1 MSGGGFGEVPSGE
14 SPLQGLQGL
23 GMTGGIQGAPETT
36 QGAPGALMPETL
48 DRTTTLKDSNEL
60 KFQPRFD
67 YMYGGQERSR
77 AQFNPFTMGYYGADP
92 MYGGYSPFIP
102 QLPDYSMYNNTTL
115 SKLGQGKGLSTGDE
129 KEGGEG
135 EKEES
140 KDARTRVVNQFGL
153 AGGGAVYDSGIKS
166 I

>member
-1 MSGGGFGEVPSGE
+1 MSGGGFGEVPSSE

-23 GMTGGIQGAPETT
+23 GMAGGIQGAPETT

-48 DRTTTLKDSNEL
+48 DRTTTTETGEL
-60 KFQPRFD
+60 YNQPRFD

-115 SKLGQGKGLSTGDE
+115 SELGKGKGLSTE
-129 KEGGEG
+129 EGG

-140 KDARTRVVNQFGL
+140 KDARTRIVNQFGL